1 MSYTR
6 VCIHYVWATKNR
18 MPVLTSSIRNSLFIH
33 IKKNAEDKKIMID
46 ALNGQVDHIHC
57 LVWLQAT
64 QSIDLIAKL
73 LKGESAHWFN
83 NRSGISKMKLQ
94 WQENYFAASVS
105 ESMMPVVRGY
115 ILNQELHHLKITFN
129 EAYTQ
134 FFNNYNFEDL

>member
-1 MSYTR
+1 
-6 VCIHYVWATKNR
+6 

-73 LKGESAHWFN
+73 LKGDKVGTLVE
-83 NRSGISKMKLQ
+83 
-94 WQENYFAASVS
+94 V
-105 ESMMPVVRGY
+105 
-115 ILNQELHHLKITFN
+115 
-129 EAYTQ
+129 
-134 FFNNYNFEDL
+134 